1 MDIELIRRRIWDMIE
16 PLISELG
23 VELEDIE
30 LNRLKNRFLLR
41 IYIDKD
47 GGVTIGDCERVSREI
62 EAILDVEDP
71 IPGSYILEVSSP
83 GLDRPLKRPKDFI
96 RFSGKKVRIVTGEPI
111 EGQTFFMGRIIEA
124 DEDRVVVSLTKE
136 REVSIPYGLISMAR
150 LEVEV

>member
-1 MDIELIRRRIWDMIE
+1 MDIELTRKRIWDIVE
-16 PLISELG
+16 PIISELG

-96 RFSGKKVRIVTGEPI
+96 RFSGKKVRIVTGEPV
-111 EGQTFFMGRIIEA
+111 EGQTFFMGWIIEA
-124 DEDRVVVSLTKE
+124 DEERVVVRLTKE
-136 REVSIPYGLISMAR
+136 KEISIPYGLISMAR

>member
-1 MDIELIRRRIWDMIE
+1 MIE